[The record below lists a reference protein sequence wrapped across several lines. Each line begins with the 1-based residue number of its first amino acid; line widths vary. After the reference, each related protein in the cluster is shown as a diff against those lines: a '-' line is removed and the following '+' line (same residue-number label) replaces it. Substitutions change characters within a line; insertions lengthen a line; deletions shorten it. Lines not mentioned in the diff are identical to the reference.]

1 MPNYQ
6 MRADVFPA
14 SVRIKETAK
23 PDEDAKVID
32 KARVIITLDHV
43 YVFLDGVPEFE
54 TAFEDRLTS
63 YTPPVKATRV
73 KNAAQLL
80 NRYATLETEDG
91 YTVTFQRMSSCGCG
105 SRLKNAR
112 LETLLP
118 TTAIGQAA
126 SSNDS

>member
-6 MRADVFPA
+6 IRADVFPA
-14 SVRIKETAK
+14 TVKIAQ
-23 PDEDAKVID
+23 DGNEDRFVD
-32 KARVIITLDHV
+32 KARVIITLDNV
-43 YVFLDGVPEFE
+43 YIFLDGVPEFE
-54 TAFEDRLTS
+54 KVFDDRLTS

-73 KNAAQLL
+73 RKAVDLL
-80 NRYATLETEDG
+80 NRNAIIETEDG
-91 YTVTFQRMSSCGCG
+91 CTVTFQRMSSCGCG

-126 SSNDS
+126 SKNDS